1 VEILRSVA
9 EILRSYAAATF
20 LGLFALLAAI
30 ALEHIGPRERYS
42 WRERLPGILMN
53 VVSSPLSL
61 ALVLPLTW
69 MWGKLGLGP
78 LLIVPLW
85 HWLEPLGTAGYLTQI
100 IVLVAVADFLAYWRH
115 RVEHAWLWPVHV
127 VHHAPR
133 ELHVANDLGHPVQN
147 IFNFVFILVP
157 MSLIQ
162 IDGPT
167 TPFVVGAIVTL
178 AGYYIHSPVEWHL
191 GPLRRLIVDNRFH
204 RIHHS
209 LEPRHFDKNF
219 GIVFSAWDHLFGTAY
234 SPGEEWP
241 AVGVAGVPA
250 PRTVMQFLGLPLT
263 LGRGEAL
270 TSPDAAADKL
280 TGSLQPSAAA
290 LPE

>member
-1 VEILRSVA
+1 VEILHIVGSL
-9 EILRSYAAATF
+9 LRSYAAAT
-20 LGLFALLAAI
+20 LLALFGLLAAI
-30 ALEHIGPRERYS
+30 VLEHVGPRERYS

-53 VVSSPLSL
+53 AVSSPLQL

-78 LLIVPLW
+78 LLVVPLW
-85 HWLEPLGTAGYLTQI
+85 HWLEPFGTAGYLTQI

-162 IDGPT
+162 IDGPA

-191 GPLRRLIVDNRFH
+191 GSLRRLIVDNRFH

-219 GIVFSAWDHLFGTAY
+219 GIVFSVWDYLFGTAY

-241 AVGVAGVPA
+241 AVGVAEVAA
-250 PRTVMQFLGLPLT
+250 PRTVMQFLTLPLIMV
-263 LGRGEAL
+263 RGGKPI
-270 TSPDAAADKL
+270 SSDAAIEML
-280 TGSLQPSAAA
+280 TDSLPPAAA

>member
-1 VEILRSVA
+1 VEIVRSVA
-9 EILRSYAAATF
+9 EILRSYAAAT
-20 LGLFALLAAI
+20 LLALFGLLTAI
-30 ALEHIGPRERYS
+30 ALEHVGPMERYS
-42 WRERLPGILMN
+42 WRERIPGILMN
-53 VVSSPLSL
+53 VVSSPLQL

-85 HWLEPLGTAGYLTQI
+85 HWLEPLGNAGYITQI

-115 RVEHAWLWPVHV
+115 RVEHAWLWRVHV
-127 VHHAPR
+127 AHHAPR

-162 IDGPT
+162 IDGPG

-178 AGYYIHSPVEWHL
+178 AGYYIHSPVEWNL
-191 GPLRRLIVDNRFH
+191 GPLRRVIVDNRFH

-219 GIVFSAWDHLFGTAY
+219 GIVFSVWDYLFGTAY
-234 SPGEEWP
+234 DPGEEWP
-241 AVGVAGVPA
+241 DVGVAGVEP
-250 PRTVMQFLGLPLT
+250 PRTVMQFLSLPLT
-263 LGRGEAL
+263 MGRSKEEPA
-270 TSPDAAADKL
+270 SSDAAVKLAD
-280 TGSLQPSAAA
+280 SLPR
-290 LPE
+290 